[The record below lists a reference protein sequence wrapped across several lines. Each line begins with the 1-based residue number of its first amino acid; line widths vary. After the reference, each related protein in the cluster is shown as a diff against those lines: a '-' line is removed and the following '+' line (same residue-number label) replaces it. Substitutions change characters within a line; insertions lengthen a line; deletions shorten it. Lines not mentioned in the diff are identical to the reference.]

1 MSEDRMIET
10 ISEDIMNET
19 MSEDIMNKTM
29 SEDILNEPMSKDIMN
44 EPMSEDIMN
53 EPMSED
59 IMNEPMSEDTNIKI
73 FLNELSR
80 IPCCTTYPPQSPARV
95 EYSDYKLKQIII
107 YNFNISCFLAEILVS
122 NFTKYEKLKYEDLK
136 LTNIF

>member
-1 MSEDRMIET
+1 M
-10 ISEDIMNET
+10 SEDIMNET
-19 MSEDIMNKTM
+19 MSEDIMNEIM
-29 SEDILNEPMSKDIMN
+29 SEDIMNETMSKDIMN

-53 EPMSED
+53 KPIIED
-59 IMNEPMSEDTNIKI
+59 IIIKNCI
-73 FLNELSR
+73 TELSR

-136 LTNIF
+136 LTNIFYGKNT

>member
-1 MSEDRMIET
+1 MSEDIMNEIM
-10 ISEDIMNET
+10 SEDIMNET
-19 MSEDIMNKTM
+19 
-29 SEDILNEPMSKDIMN
+29 MSKDIMN

-53 EPMSED
+53 KPIIED
-59 IMNEPMSEDTNIKI
+59 IIIKNYI
-73 FLNELSR
+73 TELSR
-80 IPCCTTYPPQSPARV
+80 IPCCTTYLPQSPARV

-136 LTNIF
+136 LTNIFYGKNT

>member
-1 MSEDRMIET
+1 M
-10 ISEDIMNET
+10 SEDIMNET
-19 MSEDIMNKTM
+19 MSEDIMNEIM
-29 SEDILNEPMSKDIMN
+29 SEDIMNETMSKDIMN

-59 IMNEPMSEDTNIKI
+59 IMNKPIIEDIIIKNCI
-73 FLNELSR
+73 TELSR

-136 LTNIF
+136 LTNIFYGKNT